1 LGLNQHGEQ
10 HPEQLHLT
18 LNFKTMKKLIL
29 TALLAPF
36 MAFGQY
42 SPADDV
48 KSSENRLLTIE
59 ISLFEYRQERNEGLG
74 FMLVGA
80 AAYTLGAY
88 LSENPKNAT
97 MTRSFYFFGT
107 GFTALGAG
115 KVLMATRHFKKL
127 KP

>member
-1 LGLNQHGEQ
+1 
-10 HPEQLHLT
+10 
-18 LNFKTMKKLIL
+18 MKKLIL

-42 SPADDV
+42 SPTDEIKAA
-48 KSSENRLLTIE
+48 ENRLLTIE
-59 ISLFEYRQERNEGLG
+59 TSLFKYRQERNEGLG

-88 LSENPKNAT
+88 LSENPRNAT
-97 MTRSFYFFGT
+97 MTRTFYFFGT
-107 GFTALGAG
+107 GFTALGTG
-115 KVLMATRHFKKL
+115 KVLLATRHFKKF